1 MVNTCESNARTRPG
15 KVQLDAMQ
23 TRRPTAVVQA
33 EREEKQAKKAAKEAE
48 DTAKAARHVEDTKGL
63 RSMET
68 RMWQNEAERAQSAV
82 APLMRGRGRGGT
94 TVRGGRGGAT
104 GVRGMRGGGRGARGG
119 HSGKAEMPSYDL
131 PDTVDE
137 GHSHGREDATAAVM
151 ETRSRGRGR
160 ARDNTP
166 AEVVETRGGPI
177 PAKGLMEFS
186 DVGMKTWMSYYQ
198 EGIRTLDNEQWK
210 KIIAAAKA
218 QIALPIA
225 DPMTPA
231 APRKLKPLFEA
242 SART

>member
-23 TRRPTAVVQA
+23 TCRPTAVVQA

-104 GVRGMRGGGRGARGG
+104 G
-119 HSGKAEMPSYDL
+119 
-131 PDTVDE
+131 
-137 GHSHGREDATAAVM
+137 HSHGREDATAAVM

-166 AEVVETRGGPI
+166 AEVVETRGRG
-177 PAKGLMEFS
+177 S
-186 DVGMKTWMSYYQ
+186 
-198 EGIRTLDNEQWK
+198 
-210 KIIAAAKA
+210 
-218 QIALPIA
+218 
-225 DPMTPA
+225 
-231 APRKLKPLFEA
+231 
-242 SART
+242 